1 MKMWK
6 TPSLQLRALW
16 RNQVDFFSRLRKRP
30 FLPFFLWGTV
40 NGQRAYGMSLSGQIK
55 FNDAGLVPAIAQDV
69 KSGRVLMMAWMNE
82 EAVNQT
88 LHTGFAHY
96 YSRSRQKQ
104 WKKGESSGHVQKVVE
119 MFLDCD
125 GDTLLLKIEQVGP
138 ACHTNRESCFY
149 KQQQDGEWVTIEEPM
164 K

>member
-1 MKMWK
+1 
-6 TPSLQLRALW
+6 
-16 RNQVDFFSRLRKRP
+16 
-30 FLPFFLWGTV
+30 
-40 NGQRAYGMSLSGQIK
+40 MSLSGQIK